1 MTWNWNN
8 KLYLLDQEGK
18 ITDSASGLLI
28 YKGGT
33 VCMEY
38 FNFGLEEGERV
49 CNALGFRRV
58 IYVVP
63 ELAKDFQ
70 KLYPVILDEDRCT
83 FGEYPAC
90 MFDMES
96 GNFTSDYTKCLDHD
110 SDIWITCSDKETER
124 VNTCTA
130 GMYLDKST
138 EECQECPNNF
148 YSKKASFSCS
158 RCPVNTV
165 SGTGASSCRTCS
177 AGHYWVQHSC
187 RTCPDG
193 YFGNGVECMECP
205 NGTSSS
211 EDNTM
216 CIMQTSGMSTESSST
231 FNDVVEV
238 TSLVFIGLVLVI
250 VAVHSA
256 VKLGRYFRKI
266 GEHDHE
272 KEEKTSLEV
281 GNLERY
287 VSPTVPHKE
296 TPETAQSPKQML
308 TPKPKPAKPKTP
320 KPFLHPLGGKQQ
332 QAPQLALPIHGG
344 QLKGK
349 KWPRMEEQLYDEA
362 EIPEQDPE
370 DLYCDGYGL

>member
-1 MTWNWNN
+1 M
-8 KLYLLDQEGK
+8 
-18 ITDSASGLLI
+18 I

-33 VCMEY
+33 VCKEY
-38 FNFGLEEGERV
+38 FNFAQEEGKRV

-58 IYVVP
+58 ENIVP
-63 ELAKDFQ
+63 ELVKDFQ

-83 FGEYPAC
+83 FGEYPTC

-96 GNFTSDYTKCLDHD
+96 GNFTRDYTKCLDHD
-110 SDIWITCSDKETER
+110 SDIWITCSDEETEK

-138 EECQECPNNF
+138 GKCQECPASF

-165 SGTGASSCRTCS
+165 SGRGASSCSTCS
-177 AGHYWVQHSC
+177 AGYYWEQHSC
-187 RTCPDG
+187 QTCPRN

-216 CIMQTSGMSTESSST
+216 CVMHKSGMSTQSATTST
-231 FNDVVEV
+231 DVVEI
-238 TSLVFIGLVLVI
+238 TSLVFLGLVLVI

-256 VKLGRYFRKI
+256 VKLRHHFCK
-266 GEHDHE
+266 HDQE
-272 KEEKTSLEV
+272 KEENTSLEME
-281 GNLERY
+281 NLERNT
-287 VSPTVPHKE
+287 SPTVPHKE
-296 TPETAQSPKQML
+296 TPEAAQTPKQTL

-332 QAPQLALPIHGG
+332 QQQAPQLALPIQGS

-349 KWPRMEEQLYDEA
+349 KWPRVEEQLYDEA
-362 EIPEQDPE
+362 EMPEQDTE
-370 DLYCDGYGL
+370 DTEELYCDGYGL